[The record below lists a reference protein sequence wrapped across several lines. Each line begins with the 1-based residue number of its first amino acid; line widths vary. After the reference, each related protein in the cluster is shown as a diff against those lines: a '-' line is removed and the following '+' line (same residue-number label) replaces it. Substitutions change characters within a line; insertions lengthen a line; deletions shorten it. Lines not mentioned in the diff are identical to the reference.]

1 MNIRLTIITSN
12 LLHRRIIFFL
22 RQEKV
27 IMFGMMGMDPSES
40 LLEMMCPDSFD
51 AVMDPESDT
60 DPDDEEEGK
69 EDEAEFRGGGA
80 TSWT

>member
-1 MNIRLTIITSN
+1 MNIWLTIITPN

-27 IMFGMMGMDPSES
+27 IMFGVMGMNPSEPFF
-40 LLEMMCPDSFD
+40 EMVCPDGLD
-51 AVMDPESDT
+51 AVVDPEGDT

-69 EDEAEFRGGGA
+69 EDETEFRGGGT

>member
-1 MNIRLTIITSN
+1 
-12 LLHRRIIFFL
+12 
-22 RQEKV
+22 
-27 IMFGMMGMDPSES
+27 MFGMMGMDPSES